1 MKMNA
6 TRKSYLELHIA
17 VFLWGFTAILGKLIS
32 LEEIALVWWRLLFTC
47 VSLLL
52 FRSVW
57 KSIPT
62 FSKNLI
68 LQLMGIGVIV
78 ALHWVLFFGSIKY
91 SNVSICLVCM
101 ATGSF
106 FASLIEPLIMKY
118 KHRWY
123 EMILGLFVIPGMY
136 FVVNFIPSE
145 KILGVYFGLMSAF
158 LAALFAILNKKVID
172 NNEGINPLSMT
183 FIELSSGM
191 LFLSIIFPIY
201 TQWMGPT
208 PFVPQG
214 TYDIIYLLILAL
226 LCTTFAYVL
235 GLRALRHLSAFA
247 STLVVNLEP
256 VYGIILAWLLFEEN
270 KEVGSYFYLG
280 VFIIILSVFSH
291 PFIKKRFE
299 KKEKKRSD

>member
-1 MKMNA
+1 MKSETNRA
-6 TRKSYLELHIA
+6 YLELHIA
-17 VFLWGFTAILGKLIS
+17 VFLWGFTAILGKVIS

-47 VSLLL
+47 ASLLL
-52 FRSVW
+52 FPVVW
-57 KSIPT
+57 KS
-62 FSKNLI
+62 FRSLSRKLI
-68 LQLMGIGVIV
+68 LQLMGIGIIV
-78 ALHWVLFFGSIKY
+78 SLHWVLFFGSIKY

-123 EMILGLFVIPGMY
+123 EMMLGLFVIPGMY

-158 LAALFAILNKKVID
+158 LAALFSILNKKVID
-172 NNEGINPLSMT
+172 NNPKLDHFAMT
-183 FIELSSGM
+183 FFELGSGL
-191 LFLSIIFPIY
+191 LFLSIIFPIFI
-201 TQWMGPT
+201 QWMGPS
-208 PFVPQG
+208 PFLPNG
-214 TYDIIYLLILAL
+214 IYDLVYLLILAL

-256 VYGIILAWLLFEEN
+256 VYGIILAWLIFQEN
-270 KEVGSYFYLG
+270 KEVGTYFYIG
-280 VFIIILSVFSH
+280 VLIIILSVFSH
-291 PFIKKRFE
+291 PFIKKKFE
-299 KKEKKRSD
+299 KAG